1 MRICVADSWFAAG
14 WIFDDESNEPARA
27 LLERLRRNRQ
37 DTIVVPAVLWAL
49 ELRNVLRT
57 AVRRRRLSTAEAEQ
71 RRTCLLAVPRVVVA
85 CPHGLGDPLDVLIRN
100 FDLTSYDAAY
110 LSVAHE
116 VGLPI
121 ATCDDDLA
129 AAAEQLGVGRYRA

>member
-1 MRICVADSWFAAG
+1 VRICVVDSSFAAG
-14 WIFDDESNEPARA
+14 WIFDHESNEPARA

-37 DTIVVPAVLWAL
+37 DTIVVPAVLWDL

-85 CPHGLGDPLDVLIRN
+85 CPHG
-100 FDLTSYDAAY
+100 
-110 LSVAHE
+110 
-116 VGLPI
+116 
-121 ATCDDDLA
+121 
-129 AAAEQLGVGRYRA
+129 GRYQA